1 MYLISTT
8 LACTVIPSS
17 ILSSCFLILVALPF
31 ILLKL
36 TTMQVQLLGVS
47 FFCNLTGISF
57 SSELH
62 LELGLLR
69 TATANK
75 PDTWSIYKC
84 LKDNGERWTNR
95 RSPLNFSWSEY
106 LCLFRIVHVLVHV
119 DRSWVGLTVHW
130 AHHCKH
136 VHAHIIIKWLCTMDL
151 ATKGAEKESHYDR
164 RSCVKSDHSSKMKIF
179 TLRWQSFAGT
189 IFCNFGLN
197 CILRIQKY
205 AIYTQ
210 KWYRVDKFECSIVH
224 IAIVSRYKFLRL
236 WVSPQK
242 YQTLVPAKNSHLR

>member
-69 TATANK
+69 TTTANK
-75 PDTWSIYKC
+75 PDTWSI
-84 LKDNGERWTNR
+84 L
-95 RSPLNFSWSEY
+95 
-106 LCLFRIVHVLVHV
+106 
-119 DRSWVGLTVHW
+119 
-130 AHHCKH
+130 
-136 VHAHIIIKWLCTMDL
+136 
-151 ATKGAEKESHYDR
+151 
-164 RSCVKSDHSSKMKIF
+164 
-179 TLRWQSFAGT
+179 
-189 IFCNFGLN
+189 
-197 CILRIQKY
+197 
-205 AIYTQ
+205 
-210 KWYRVDKFECSIVH
+210 
-224 IAIVSRYKFLRL
+224 
-236 WVSPQK
+236 
-242 YQTLVPAKNSHLR
+242 